1 MWRALCAS
9 GKPLVGHNLLY
20 DLLFLHDHFE
30 GPLPPTLAA
39 CKATLHAKL
48 PLIWDTKLLATRCGR
63 YGPSETALG
72 PLHASCVGGA
82 TPPPVAVTFP
92 PGFARYEGG
101 EQAHEPPFLPFY
113 LTPDAPF
120 TCSPL

>member
-39 CKATLHAKL
+39 CKATLHARL

-63 YGPSETALG
+63 KPHRSSN
-72 PLHASCVGGA
+72 PRASR
-82 TPPPVAVTFP
+82 P
-92 PGFARYEGG
+92 
-101 EQAHEPPFLPFY
+101 Q
-113 LTPDAPF
+113 
-120 TCSPL
+120 